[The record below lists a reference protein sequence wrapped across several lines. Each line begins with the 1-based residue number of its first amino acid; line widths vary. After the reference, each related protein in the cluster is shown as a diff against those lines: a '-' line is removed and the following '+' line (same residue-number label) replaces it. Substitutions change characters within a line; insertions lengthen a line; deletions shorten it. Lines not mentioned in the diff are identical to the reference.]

1 MWLLAVTTAPGLGV
15 VAAGAQTGAGWE
27 TYGPLGLAVLAL
39 GAFASRAYKR
49 EADRA
54 DRLEVELREF
64 LPRLLRAVEHLETG
78 TSRRTR

>member
-1 MWLLAVTTAPGLGV
+1 MWFLA
-15 VAAGAQTGAGWE
+15 AASSGGGWE

-54 DRLEVELREF
+54 DRLESELREF
-64 LPRLLRAVEHLETG
+64 LPRLLRAIDVLEAETAK
-78 TSRRTR
+78 RRR